1 MSVISLMNRY
11 FEGGITKLAQLF
23 IDHYRSM
30 IAFFLDPL
38 LAFLPFSVP
47 AWYRDMYVIS
57 FCMIILAYKAG
68 LLAELK
74 TGPIPGVEPSLSPA
88 SCAFPREIAFGAYL
102 SAGGRSA
109 RKPDRLHVA

>member
-1 MSVISLMNRY
+1 MSVISLVNRY

-47 AWYRDMYVIS
+47 AWSVIS

-74 TGPIPGVEPSLSPA
+74 TGPIPGVEPSLFTSIMRLP
-88 SCAFPREIAFGAYL
+88 PR
-102 SAGGRSA
+102 
-109 RKPDRLHVA
+109 DRFWRALVRRRTIGKKT